1 MLLMKKSSLGQIR
14 WEQMVFLGKP
24 EFGCEHQPID
34 LQPMRALAAEPA
46 LPTMTRRAVVDAQG
60 FGDPPVL
67 IEAVVDPNELPMPPK
82 LTVQQM
88 ASLAASL
95 ARRTPNR
102 RRIALTIA
110 SDTVRELI

>member
-1 MLLMKKSSLGQIR
+1 
-14 WEQMVFLGKP
+14 MVFLGKP
-24 EFGCEHQPID
+24 EFGCEHHPID
-34 LQPMRALAAEPA
+34 FAAYAPA
-46 LPTMTRRAVVDAQG
+46 CRGTGFPTMTRRAVADAQG

-95 ARRTPNR
+95 ARGTPNR